1 MEQSLKF
8 LPLLLVLLLAL
19 LVPLLLSRMRWMPLV
34 VGEIIVGI
42 LIGPSAFNLIG
53 RDMTLDFFAEIGLAL
68 LMFLSGLEIDFSLLA
83 QDAPKVR
90 RYRPKLIAFVSFSF
104 TLILAGATGLFL
116 VRRGIARDPLII
128 ALILSTTSLGVVVP
142 VLKERGLIPTP
153 FGQAVILS
161 ALMAD
166 FFTMFLI
173 TIYVAVIAH
182 GLSLKI
188 LFVGILFVVALLAYR
203 LGAVRLR
210 RLHLEKVLSDLSR
223 TTSQVKIQGAMALML
238 AFVILAKFLG
248 TEMILGAFLAG
259 VVLSLLDKPAD
270 EQTRLRLDAI
280 GFGFFVPL
288 FFITVGIGFDFRAL
302 LRDKNTLILAPLL
315 LGAALAIKVLAALIF
330 KVSFSWRQT
339 LAGGFLLSARLS
351 LIIAAS
357 GIGASLGIIRESTNA
372 AFILIA
378 ALTSTLSPILFHM
391 LIPSRRPGPEKHIL
405 ILGVNDTALQ
415 VARELTLRGAKVC
428 FLAGSELQ
436 EQAVKK
442 ANFPFSRISEENLDP
457 LQVDLT
463 TVRSFLVLDTS
474 DSRNLRFSQEAVDL
488 KIDHIIVLV
497 NDPVHLPKFRNLN
510 IQTFTPALFQPTLLA
525 LMASNPDLF
534 TLLSSTREDQ
544 QARLLVLGNSELAGR
559 RLQELRL
566 GADLLVLSI
575 RRGSDRL
582 IPHGKTRLEIGDEL
596 TILGSREALQDLAR
610 QLEGPEGRDSGAL
623 HYRVDH

>member
-8 LPLLLVLLLAL
+8 LPLLLVLLLAF
-19 LVPLLLSRMRWMPLV
+19 LVPLLLSRVRWMPLV
-34 VGEIIVGI
+34 VGEILVGI

-68 LMFLSGLEIDFSLLA
+68 LMFLSGLEIDFSLLTQA
-83 QDAPKVR
+83 APKAR
-90 RYRPKLIAFVSFSF
+90 RYHPKLIAGASFGL
-104 TLILAGATGLFL
+104 TLILAGATGLLL
-116 VRRGIARDPLII
+116 VRRGITRDPLMI

-142 VLKERGLIPTP
+142 VLKERGLTAAP

-173 TIYVAVIAH
+173 TVYVAVIAH

-188 LFVGILFVVALLAYR
+188 LLVGMLFVVALLAYR
-203 LGAVRLR
+203 LGAVGLR
-210 RLHLEKVLSDLSR
+210 KLRLEKVLSDLSR
-223 TTSQVKIQGAMALML
+223 TTSQVKIQAAMALML

-259 VVLSLLDKPAD
+259 AVLSLLERPAD
-270 EQTRLRLDAI
+270 EQTRQRLDAI

-288 FFITVGIGFDFRAL
+288 FFITVGVGFDFSSL
-302 LRDKNTLILAPLL
+302 FRDRNTLLLAPLL
-315 LGAALAIKVLAALIF
+315 LAAAFGIKVLSALIF
-330 KVSFSWRQT
+330 RVSFGWRQT
-339 LAGGFLLSARLS
+339 LASGFLLSARLS

-357 GIGASLGIIRESTNA
+357 GIGASLGIISESTNA

-378 ALTSTLSPILFHM
+378 ALTSTLSPIFFH
-391 LIPSRRPGPEKHIL
+391 LLVPSRRPGPEKRIL

-428 FLAGSELQ
+428 FLADSESL
-436 EQAVKK
+436 EETVKK
-442 ANFPFSRISEENLDP
+442 AGFPVLRIRGEGLDP
-457 LQVDLT
+457 QQIDLA
-463 TVRSFLVLDTS
+463 TVRSFLVLGTS
-474 DSRNLRFSQEAVDL
+474 DSRNLRFSQEALEL
-488 KIDHIIVLV
+488 KIDHVTVLV

-510 IQTFTPALFQPTLLA
+510 VQTFTPALFQPTLLA

-544 QARLLVLGNSELAGR
+544 QARLLILGNPDLVGL

-582 IPHGKTRLEIGDEL
+582 IPHGKTRLEIGDEI
-596 TILGSREALQDLAR
+596 TILGHRDALQDLAR
-610 QLEGPEGRDSGAL
+610 ELEGTAGKEGGTL

>member
-1 MEQSLKF
+1 MEQNLKF
-8 LPLLLVLLLAL
+8 LPLLLVLLLAF
-19 LVPLLLSRMRWMPLV
+19 LVPLILSRMRWMPLV

-83 QDAPKVR
+83 QAAPKVR
-90 RYRPKLIAFVSFSF
+90 RYRPKLIAFVSFCL
-104 TLILAGATGLFL
+104 TLILAGATGVFL
-116 VRRGIARDPLII
+116 VQRGIARDPLMI

-142 VLKERGLIPTP
+142 VLKERGLTPAP

-182 GLSLKI
+182 GLSPKI

-203 LGAVRLR
+203 LGAVRMR
-210 RLHLEKVLSDLSR
+210 RLQLEKVLSDLSR

-238 AFVILAKFLG
+238 AFVLLAKFLG

-259 VVLSLLDKPAD
+259 AVLSLLDKPAD
-270 EQTRLRLDAI
+270 EQTQLRLDAI

-288 FFITVGIGFDFRAL
+288 FFITVGVGFDFRTL
-302 LRDKNTLILAPLL
+302 LRNKNTLLMAPLL
-315 LGAALAIKVLAALIF
+315 LAAAFAIKIVSALIL
-330 KVSFSWRQT
+330 KISFSWRQT

-357 GIGASLGIIRESTNA
+357 GIGTSLGIIRESTNA

-378 ALTSTLSPILFHM
+378 ALTSTLAPIFFNA
-391 LIPSRRPGPEKHIL
+391 LIPSRRANPEKKIL

-415 VARELTLRGAKVC
+415 VARELTLRGGKVC
-428 FLAGSELQ
+428 FLASSEVQ
-436 EQAVKK
+436 EEAVKK
-442 ANFPFSRISEENLDP
+442 ANFPATRISGENLDP
-457 LQVDLT
+457 LQIDLT
-463 TVRSFLVLDTS
+463 TVRSFLVLDAS
-474 DSRNLRFSQEAVDL
+474 DSRNLHFSQAAVEL
-488 KIDHIIVLV
+488 KIDHVIVLV

-544 QARLLVLGNSELAGR
+544 QARLLVLGNSELAGL

-575 RRGSDRL
+575 RRRGDRL

-610 QLEGPEGRDSGAL
+610 QLESPDTLDSQAW